1 MSSVFEICPGRKV
14 GEGQPCFI
22 IAEIGQN
29 HQGDIKIAKEMIKMV
44 KDCGADCAKFQKSEL
59 EHKFNKE
66 ALARPYNSEHSWGA
80 TYGDHKRFLE
90 FSHDEFR
97 ELKRYA
103 EEDVGIC
110 FTASAM
116 DLKAGDV
123 LDESML
129 IVKVAEPHGVRPQW
143 LCNVVGRK
151 LLRDIAEDATLL
163 NEDVEG
169 WQDPEKCLSLNGD
182 AVSEDVAVS
191 KSDGVE
197 ISDG

>member
-1 MSSVFEICPGRKV
+1 
-14 GEGQPCFI
+14 
-22 IAEIGQN
+22 
-29 HQGDIKIAKEMIKMV
+29 MIKMA

-116 DLKAGDV
+116 DLKAIDFL
-123 LDESML
+123 LDDL
-129 IVKVAEPHGVRPQW
+129 KVS
-143 LCNVVGRK
+143 
-151 LLRDIAEDATLL
+151 LL
-163 NEDVEG
+163 
-169 WQDPEKCLSLNGD
+169 
-182 AVSEDVAVS
+182 
-191 KSDGVE
+191 
-197 ISDG
+197 